1 MSSAALLS
9 AALQKRALLLDREN
23 SLVRLIDGAADGFPG
38 HYLEQ
43 FGAHWLLSTTSP
55 RPDPDL
61 LVELEK
67 MGKSL
72 YWKRLS
78 EYLKEAPEHL
88 SGTTA
93 PDRFTGLENGVK
105 YQLSFDSG
113 YSQGIFLDQRDNR
126 AYLRKILSQGKTL
139 LNTFAYTGAF
149 SVCGALAGAT
159 TTTLDLSQPYLDW
172 ARDNFYLN
180 ELDPAAHYFCKGD
193 TFHWLRRFAKQE
205 RKFDAIV
212 LDPPTFSRDDKGKV
226 FRVEK
231 DYAELV
237 QLALRCLAPGGSI
250 LASTNC
256 RKMTLRDFQTQ
267 LAPVIPSGK
276 KTFAAPM
283 PDDFPETPYL
293 KSLWIS

>member
-1 MSSAALLS
+1 MSVAALVS
-9 AALQKRALLLDREN
+9 VALKKRAPFLNEKN
-23 SLVRLIDGAADGFPG
+23 SLVRLIDGVADGFPG

-43 FGAHWLLSTTSP
+43 FGAHWLLSTTGS
-55 RPDPDL
+55 RRDS
-61 LVELEK
+61 ELCDELAK
-67 MGKSL
+67 LGKTL
-72 YWKRLS
+72 YWKRLDQQQ
-78 EYLKEAPEHL
+78 KESPQLL
-88 SGTTA
+88 SGQPA
-93 PDRFTGLENGVK
+93 SARFTGLENGVS
-105 YQLSFDSG
+105 YHLSFESG

-126 AYLRKILSQGKTL
+126 AHLQKILSPGKTL

-172 ARDNFYLN
+172 AKDNFSLN
-180 ELDPAAHYFCKGD
+180 GLDPAVHFFCKGD
-193 TFHWLRRFAKQE
+193 TFHWLRRFARQG
-205 RKFDAIV
+205 RRFDVIV

-231 DYAELV
+231 DYAELL
-237 QLALRCLAPGGSI
+237 QLAFRCLAPQGHI

-256 RKMTLRDFQTQ
+256 RKLSLRDFQSQ

-276 KTFAAPM
+276 NTRAAPM
-283 PDDFPETPYL
+283 PADFTESSYL